1 MKCGDFETIRQLQKQ
16 ASTMVNKILALPS
29 NFVGHKLLLV
39 SFRKFVQDDCF
50 TLSLSVSF
58 VFLLSII
65 PFATL
70 SILIVDF
77 IQKLFFAQAN
87 WTGQVTE
94 MLADE
99 MNQVI
104 PFVSKEWMRS
114 HVIKSDSHGSFRAIN
129 FLMLPIIS
137 GLIFKTLDTSYRKIF
152 QLPAR
157 HLLFGQAIYVIMSIF
172 AVLLFFI
179 SNFTWTILSTSLTQL
194 LNSINKTPYLDHF
207 YQVALSSANSL
218 QINGASV
225 LVMIGFFLVTV
236 KLFLNVK
243 IKMRYQFLS
252 ALIFCLLWILARNLF
267 GYYVHNITEVS
278 LLYGSLSSV
287 ILILMWIFYSSM
299 ALLFSVEVM
308 HALHCGNWQYRWW

>member
-1 MKCGDFETIRQLQKQ
+1 
-16 ASTMVNKILALPS
+16 MVARILDLRHR
-29 NFVGHKLLLV
+29 FVGHKLFII

-70 SILIVDF
+70 SILIVDVF
-77 IQKLFFAQAN
+77 QQLFFAQTN

-104 PFVSKEWMRS
+104 PFVSRDWMKS
-114 HVIKSDSHGSFRAIN
+114 HVINPRAHGSFKIIN

-137 GLIFKTLDTSYRKIF
+137 GLIFKTLETSYRKIF

-157 HLLFGQAIYVIMSIF
+157 HLLFGQAVYVTMSIF
-172 AVLLFFI
+172 AVLLIFI
-179 SNFTWTILSTSLTQL
+179 SNFTWIIMSTSFTQL
-194 LNSINKTPYLDHF
+194 LTAINKTPYLDQI
-207 YQVALSSANSL
+207 YQMAVNSANSL

-225 LVMIGFFLVTV
+225 LVMVGFFLATV

-243 IKMRYQFLS
+243 IKMRHQLL
-252 ALIFCLLWILARNLF
+252 AGLIFCFLWILARNFF
-267 GYYVHNITEVS
+267 GFYVQNITELN

-287 ILILMWIFYSSM
+287 ILVLMWIFYSSM
-299 ALLFSVEVM
+299 ALLFSIEVM
-308 HALHCGNWQYRWW
+308 HVLHCGNWQYRWW

>member
-1 MKCGDFETIRQLQKQ
+1 
-16 ASTMVNKILALPS
+16 MVTKILGLRHR
-29 NFVGHKLLLV
+29 FVGHKLFII

-77 IQKLFFAQAN
+77 FQQLFFAQAN
-87 WTGQVTE
+87 WTAQVIE
-94 MLADE
+94 ILADE

-104 PFVSKEWMRS
+104 PFVSRDWMKS
-114 HVIKSDSHGSFRAIN
+114 HVINSRAHGSFRVIN

-137 GLIFKTLDTSYRKIF
+137 GLIFKTLETSYRKIF
-152 QLPAR
+152 QLSAR
-157 HLLFGQAIYVIMSIF
+157 HLLFGQAVYVTMSIF
-172 AVLLFFI
+172 AVLLIFI
-179 SNFTWTILSTSLTQL
+179 SNFTWIIMSTSITQL
-194 LNSINKTPYLDHF
+194 LTTINKTPYLDHV
-207 YQVALSSANSL
+207 YRMVLDSANSL

-225 LVMIGFFLVTV
+225 MVMVGFFLATV

-243 IKMRYQFLS
+243 IKLRHQIL
-252 ALIFCLLWILARNLF
+252 AGLIFCFLWILARNLF
-267 GYYVHNITEVS
+267 GYYVQNITEVN

-299 ALLFSVEVM
+299 ALLYSIEVLYV
-308 HALHCGNWQYRWW
+308 LHRGNWQYRWW

>member
-1 MKCGDFETIRQLQKQ
+1 
-16 ASTMVNKILALPS
+16 MVARILDLRHR
-29 NFVGHKLLLV
+29 FVGHKLFII

-77 IQKLFFAQAN
+77 FQQLFFAQTN

-104 PFVSKEWMRS
+104 PFVSRDWMKS
-114 HVIKSDSHGSFRAIN
+114 HVINPQAHGSFKIIN

-137 GLIFKTLDTSYRKIF
+137 GLIFKTLETSYRKIF

-157 HLLFGQAIYVIMSIF
+157 HLLFGQAVYVTMSIF
-172 AVLLFFI
+172 AVLLIFI
-179 SNFTWTILSTSLTQL
+179 SNFTWIIMSTSFTQL
-194 LNSINKTPYLDHF
+194 LTAINKTPYLDQI
-207 YQVALSSANSL
+207 YQMAVNSANSL

-225 LVMIGFFLVTV
+225 LVMVGFFLATV

-243 IKMRYQFLS
+243 IKMRHQLL
-252 ALIFCLLWILARNLF
+252 AGLIFCFLWILARNFF
-267 GYYVHNITEVS
+267 GFYVQNITELN

-308 HALHCGNWQYRWW
+308 HVLHCGNWQYRWW

>member
-1 MKCGDFETIRQLQKQ
+1 M
-16 ASTMVNKILALPS
+16 LANRFPALRFS
-29 NFVGHKLLLV
+29 FAGHRLFLI
-39 SFRKFVQDDCF
+39 SFRKFLLDDCF
-50 TLSLSVSF
+50 NLSLSVSF

-77 IQKLFFAQAN
+77 IQHLFFSQAN

-99 MNQVI
+99 MNRVI
-104 PFVSKEWMRS
+104 PFVSREWMKS
-114 HVIKSDSHGSFRAIN
+114 HVINSNVHGSFRAIN

-137 GLIFKTLDTSYRKIF
+137 GLIFKALETSYRKIF

-157 HLLFGQAIYVIMSIF
+157 HLLFGQAIYVTMSVF

-179 SNFTWTILSTSLTQL
+179 SNFTWTILSTSIPQF
-194 LNSINKTPYLDHF
+194 LNTINKTPYLENI
-207 YQVALSSANSL
+207 YLLVLNSANSL
-218 QINGASV
+218 QINGVSV
-225 LVMIGFFLVTV
+225 MVMVGFYLATV
-236 KLFLNVK
+236 KLFLNIR
-243 IKMRYQFLS
+243 IKLRHRFL
-252 ALIFCLLWILARNLF
+252 AGLIFCLLWIIARNFF
-267 GYYVHNITEVS
+267 GFYVQHISEVN

-308 HALHCGNWQYRWW
+308 HVLHCGNWQYRWW

>member
-1 MKCGDFETIRQLQKQ
+1 
-16 ASTMVNKILALPS
+16 MVARILDLRHR
-29 NFVGHKLLLV
+29 FVGHKLFII

-70 SILIVDF
+70 SILIVDVF
-77 IQKLFFAQAN
+77 QQLFFAQTN

-104 PFVSKEWMRS
+104 PFVSRDWMKS
-114 HVIKSDSHGSFRAIN
+114 HVINPRAHGSFKIIN

-137 GLIFKTLDTSYRKIF
+137 GLIFKTLETSYRKIF

-157 HLLFGQAIYVIMSIF
+157 HLLFGQAVYVTMSIF
-172 AVLLFFI
+172 AVLLIFI
-179 SNFTWTILSTSLTQL
+179 SNFTWIIMSTSFTQL
-194 LNSINKTPYLDHF
+194 LTAINKTPYLDQI
-207 YQVALSSANSL
+207 YQMAVNSANSL

-225 LVMIGFFLVTV
+225 LVMVGFFLATV

-243 IKMRYQFLS
+243 IKMRHQLL
-252 ALIFCLLWILARNLF
+252 AGLIFCFLWILARNFF
-267 GYYVHNITEVS
+267 GFYVQNITELN

-308 HALHCGNWQYRWW
+308 HVLHCGNWQYRWW